1 MHRNIF
7 GFILLLLV
15 IKVRSQTLQIVS
27 DDDLL
32 QFIKEE
38 EKLIVLFCMY

>member
-15 IKVRSQTLQIVS
+15 IKVQSQSLQIVS